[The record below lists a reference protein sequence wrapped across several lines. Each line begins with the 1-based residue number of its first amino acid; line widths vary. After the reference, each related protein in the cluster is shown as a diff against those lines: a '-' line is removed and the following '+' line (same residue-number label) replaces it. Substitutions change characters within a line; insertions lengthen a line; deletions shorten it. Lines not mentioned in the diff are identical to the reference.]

1 MKFVVNKSRT
11 TVHRYEDARQ
21 NVMHD
26 EDIALRGTSMSMT
39 DTNDLLCVRGVD
51 LARQSVIREIP
62 VPSGTIP
69 NRTWG
74 CGVNALISKGVTTT
88 TIDRIKSVIKRR
100 MLLNP
105 RIKVVQ
111 FVDVS
116 RSDNGVAVSVGLL
129 TVNGAIQARVEL

>member
-1 MKFVVNKSRT
+1 MF
-11 TVHRYEDARQ
+11 
-21 NVMHD
+21 
-26 EDIALRGTSMSMT
+26 MT

-69 NRTWG
+69 NRAWG
-74 CGVNALISKGVTTT
+74 CGVNTMIAKGVTTA
-88 TIDRIKSVIKRR
+88 TIDRIKNVIRRR

-116 RSDNGVAVSVGLL
+116 RSENGVVVNVGLL